1 MAVGQDANRQYGSST
16 IYLAGTPGGKWM
28 AMALLQKQTNGL
40 SLVCST
46 TYHAYP
52 FSLLMLDD

>member
-28 AMALLQKQTNGL
+28 AMVLLQNR
-40 SLVCST
+40 
-46 TYHAYP
+46 
-52 FSLLMLDD
+52 LMISHWYAAPPTMRTHSVY